1 MTTELKEAIEVLK
14 KVKHWIDYGAGE
26 LEPTAN
32 TVIEA
37 IDTVVAELD
46 YLSKYSDELQ
56 KTAIPHINK
65 IEVLIRKQH
74 RSPQEIT
81 WHIAEA
87 SSIVGKAYYRGFGNG
102 FDEGIKFKQQRKDAN
117 KDRKQG

>member
-14 KVKHWIDYGAGE
+14 QHKSTTDKFNHTVGNVKVS
-26 LEPTAN
+26 
-32 TVIEA
+32 EA

-56 KTAIPHINK
+56 KTALPHINK

-102 FDEGIKFKQQRKDAN
+102 FDEGIKFDKKRKDAN

>member
-1 MTTELKEAIEVLK
+1 MKMNLTGAIEILK
-14 KVKHWIDYGAGE
+14 LHKHTTDKLKHSVGDQY
-26 LEPTAN
+26 
-32 TVIEA
+32 VSDA

-56 KTAIPHINK
+56 KTALPHINK

-102 FDEGIKFKQQRKDAN
+102 FDEGIKFDKKRKDAN

>member
-1 MTTELKEAIEVLK
+1 MTDKLKEAIEVLK
-14 KVKHWIDYGAGE
+14 EIQGNDNRKI
-26 LEPTAN
+26 LE
-32 TVIEA
+32 VDRVV

-46 YLSKYSDELQ
+46 YLSKYSDELK

-102 FDEGIKFKQQRKDAN
+102 FDECIKFAKKRKDAN

>member
-1 MTTELKEAIEVLK
+1 MTDKLKEAIETLK
-14 KVKHWIDYGAGE
+14 DYRKGDFVDDYK
-26 LEPTAN
+26 LC
-32 TVIEA
+32 EA

-56 KTAIPHINK
+56 KTALPHINK

-102 FDEGIKFKQQRKDAN
+102 FDEGIKFDKKRKDAN